1 MGTQSSLQCALE
13 QRDELRLKPV
23 RDLTDLAKSFES
35 FSYRKPGDLNFEPL
49 GSRTPTERQNIHRIV
64 KDPDYG
70 FPGRKVRNP
79 VGKGAHRSI
88 LSSNKLPSFP
98 LAEGATADRASG

>member
-1 MGTQSSLQCALE
+1 MGTQSSLPRAPEE
-13 QRDELRLKPV
+13 QDEQRLKPV
-23 RDLTDLAKSFES
+23 RDLTDLAKSFNS
-35 FSYRKPGDLNFEPL
+35 FGYRKPADLNFEPL

-79 VGKGAHRSI
+79 VGKGAGGC
-88 LSSNKLPSFP
+88 SSLDPFFKQTSLFP
-98 LAEGATADRASG
+98 P